1 MLYQQRLCFLVLL
14 AVGKRAKKTNTIP
27 KIMGPMGAKTAADVK
42 ARIAWA
48 SSRLGTSTFKPKAFP
63 RWREN
68 SSVGF
73 YMAGDHR
80 IFWQLQPSQSSNL
93 STFSPASRLCNLIR
107 T

>member
-1 MLYQQRLCFLVLL
+1 MRACVWVCVCVCVGVCVRACACVQKKEGVGMLYQERLCFLVLL

-63 RWREN
+63 
-68 SSVGF
+68 
-73 YMAGDHR
+73 
-80 IFWQLQPSQSSNL
+80 
-93 STFSPASRLCNLIR
+93 
-107 T
+107 